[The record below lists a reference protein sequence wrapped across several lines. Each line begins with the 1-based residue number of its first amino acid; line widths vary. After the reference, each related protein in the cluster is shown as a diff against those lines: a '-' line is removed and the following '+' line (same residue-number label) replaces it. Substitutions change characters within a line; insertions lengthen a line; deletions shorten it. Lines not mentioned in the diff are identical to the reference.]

1 MSYLSSI
8 PLYMRNNHGITQYKK
23 LTCLS
28 ENPPHPRW
36 KSAWQLTTSPLRYLD
51 PRIKFLAEYYKTLGI
66 SARTAKTS
74 LKSRVTSFQQH
85 PYTWCKIP
93 RQVHSYQ
100 VCKILGHIA
109 VFKVHSINAIN
120 LKIIFVCLAFF
131 VAELCVDPKKKSINQ
146 NTGFQNCFSWNL
158 FNSIHYYFI
167 RTNTGQWATK
177 KRS

>member
-51 PRIKFLAEYYKTLGI
+51 QRIKFLAEYYKSLGI
-66 SARTAKTS
+66 SARTATIT

-100 VCKILGHIA
+100 VCKFLGHFA
-109 VFKVHSINAIN
+109 VFEVHSMSEN
-120 LKIIFVCLAFF
+120 LEIIFVCLAFLL
-131 VAELCVDPKKKSINQ
+131 LCFEW
-146 NTGFQNCFSWNL
+146 NTKG
-158 FNSIHYYFI
+158 H
-167 RTNTGQWATK
+167 
-177 KRS
+177 

>member
-8 PLYMRNNHGITQYKK
+8 PLYMRNNHGIIQYKK

-66 SARTAKTS
+66 SARTATTT

-85 PYTWCKIP
+85 PYTWCKRP

-120 LKIIFVCLAFF
+120 LKIIFVCLAILLLSF
-131 VAELCVDPKKKSINQ
+131 VWIQKGDL
-146 NTGFQNCFSWNL
+146 
-158 FNSIHYYFI
+158 
-167 RTNTGQWATK
+167 
-177 KRS
+177 